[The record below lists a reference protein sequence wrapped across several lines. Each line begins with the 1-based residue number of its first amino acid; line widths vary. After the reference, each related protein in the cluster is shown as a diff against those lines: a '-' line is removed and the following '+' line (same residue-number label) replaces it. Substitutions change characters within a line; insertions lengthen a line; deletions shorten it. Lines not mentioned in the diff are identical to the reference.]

1 MKKIR
6 GILILMLTLAALAVT
21 AYAAAPTQSGVYG
34 DWAAAGYTLT
44 VKDAAGTPIDA
55 QTATVGDKDQNFYPE
70 AVRFT
75 LTTPSLAGQ
84 QLVLALEGDSDLPT
98 EKNIRYIDQ
107 KPASGSVVF
116 EIYPSDLKAGTYSVC
131 IVGEDGKLK
140 KVAGFGYYQAYR
152 LGDIDND
159 GYWTANDALY
169 ALQIAVNKTTLRINN
184 ADVPVTE
191 LMRLA
196 ANVDVKLPGGDQY
209 VTANDALLI
218 LQKAVG
224 KDVF

>member
-34 DWAAAGYTLT
+34 DWAADGYTLT
-44 VKDAAGTPIDA
+44 VKDAAGAEIAA

-84 QLVLALEGDSDLPT
+84 QLVLALEGDTTLPT

-107 KPASGSVVF
+107 KAASGSVEF
-116 EIYPSDLKAGTYSVC
+116 EIYPSELKAGAYSVC
-131 IVGEDGKLK
+131 IVGEGGKLE
-140 KVAGFGYYQAYR
+140 KVAGFGYYQAYT
-152 LGDIDND
+152 LGDVNED
-159 GYWTANDALY
+159 GVVTPRDAVLILKY
-169 ALQIAVNKTTLRINN
+169 VVGNEQLAGNQL
-184 ADVPVTE
+184 
-191 LMRLA
+191 LA
-196 ANVDVKLPGGDQY
+196 ADANEDGNITPLDAVAILKY
-209 VTANDALLI
+209 V
-218 LQKAVG
+218 VG
-224 KDVF
+224 NGQLGKQ

>member
-1 MKKIR
+1 MAFDSLVRSIHPGR
-6 GILILMLTLAALAVT
+6 LLAVED
-21 AYAAAPTQSGVYG
+21 TQS
-34 DWAAAGYTLT
+34 TLS
-44 VKDAAGTPIDA
+44 
-55 QTATVGDKDQNFYPE
+55 Q
-70 AVRFT
+70 
-75 LTTPSLAGQ
+75 GQ
-84 QLVLALEGDSDLPT
+84 QLVLALEGDATLPT

-107 KPASGSVVF
+107 KAASGSVEF
-116 EIYPSDLKAGTYSVC
+116 EIYPSDLKAGAYSLC
-131 IVGEDGKLK
+131 IVGEGGTLK
-140 KVAGFGYYQAYR
+140 KVAGFGYYQAYT